1 MVFNKRRAASTSI
14 AATFIALL
22 KSCAKNKD
30 LKKGMRVHTE
40 IEQMGL
46 LEEQKSSYLA
56 SSLINMYVKCGS
68 IAKAHAV
75 HDELCYRNV
84 VSWNTLIGGY
94 VRANRV
100 HEAIECYKQM
110 QNEDL
115 LSPDA
120 TTFVEILKVCGFTRC
135 SDEGKKI
142 HRETVRRGLLSKD
155 VVLGTA
161 LVDMYAKCGLIAKAQ
176 EVHDDLSIHDIVSWN
191 ALIGGYIRHGKGNEA
206 LGCFEKLQNEG
217 LFPNSVTFAC
227 ILKAC
232 AIVRDV
238 NKGKKIHDEIVNRSL
253 LEKDVVLGTALID
266 MYAKCGMF
274 LKAQQVHDEFPFRD
288 TGFRNALIAGYAQH
302 GHNRES
308 LSCFQRMQNEGI
320 SPNAITF
327 ICILKACGGIGCVAK
342 GKQIHDEIV
351 DRGLLEGDVML
362 GSALVDMYARC
373 GWLSKAQEVLN
384 ELPNGNV
391 VTWSSLIA
399 GYAQQGQGKE
409 ALDCFKEMQSK
420 NMLCPNSVTFLSILH
435 ACSHAGLVEE
445 GLMYFEDMSK
455 TYNITPNFE
464 HYTCIVDLLGR
475 AGHIDRAF
483 AVIKK
488 MPCSDYGPLWG
499 TFLGSCRKWGNIKL
513 AELAFEYAIQLDNS
527 NDAAYVSMM
536 NIYAAASMQK
546 HVENVKAMRMKN
558 TCNNK

>member
-1 MVFNKRRAASTSI
+1 MLQVQQAELWLSDSTTDKFQAQSTILELIQTCAKRKDLSRARKIHADLIQTEI
-14 AATFIALL
+14 LPHDILLCNALL
-22 KSCAKNKD
+22 
-30 LKKGMRVHTE
+30 
-40 IEQMGL
+40 GL
-46 LEEQKSSYLA
+46 
-56 SSLINMYVKCGS
+56 YVKCGDIDEIEVFFSKTPLRNIVSWNSLIGGYARNGHYKKSSQCLKQMQDEGFSPNVVTFICALKACDSTQRVEEIHVEVSKRGLLEKS
-68 IAKAHAV
+68 IPLGNALIDSYAKCGVIGKAKKV
-75 HDELCYRNV
+75 FDELLIRDV
-84 VSWNTLIGGY
+84 VTWNTLITGY
-94 VRANRV
+94 AQHGHA
-100 HEAIECYKQM
+100 HEALDGFVQM
-110 QNEDL
+110 RDEGF
-115 LSPDA
+115 SPDA
-120 TTFVEILKVCGFTRC
+120 VTFVCALKACGKIGCLEMGKEIHAMINK
-135 SDEGKKI
+135 SE
-142 HRETVRRGLLSKD
+142 GLLEQN
-155 VVLGTA
+155 VILANA
-161 LVDMYAKCGLIAKAQ
+161 LVDMYAKC
-176 EVHDDLSIHDIVSWN
+176 N
-191 ALIGGYIRHGKGNEA
+191 M
-206 LGCFEKLQNEG
+206 
-217 LFPNSVTFAC
+217 
-227 ILKAC
+227 
-232 AIVRDV
+232 
-238 NKGKKIHDEIVNRSL
+238 
-253 LEKDVVLGTALID
+253 LE
-266 MYAKCGMF
+266 
-274 LKAQQVHDEFPFRD
+274 
-288 TGFRNALIAGYAQH
+288 
-302 GHNRES
+302 
-308 LSCFQRMQNEGI
+308 
-320 SPNAITF
+320 
-327 ICILKACGGIGCVAK
+327 
-342 GKQIHDEIV
+342 
-351 DRGLLEGDVML
+351 
-362 GSALVDMYARC
+362 
-373 GWLSKAQEVLN
+373 KAQEVLN

>member
-1 MVFNKRRAASTSI
+1 M
-14 AATFIALL
+14 L
-22 KSCAKNKD
+22 K
-30 LKKGMRVHTE
+30 H
-40 IEQMGL
+40 
-46 LEEQKSSYLA
+46 
-56 SSLINMYVKCGS
+56 
-68 IAKAHAV
+68 
-75 HDELCYRNV
+75 
-84 VSWNTLIGGY
+84 
-94 VRANRV
+94 
-100 HEAIECYKQM
+100 
-110 QNEDL
+110 
-115 LSPDA
+115 
-120 TTFVEILKVCGFTRC
+120 
-135 SDEGKKI
+135 
-142 HRETVRRGLLSKD
+142 D
-155 VVLGTA
+155 VV
-161 LVDMYAKCGLIAKAQ
+161 
-176 EVHDDLSIHDIVSWN
+176 
-191 ALIGGYIRHGKGNEA
+191 
-206 LGCFEKLQNEG
+206 
-217 LFPNSVTFAC
+217 
-227 ILKAC
+227 
-232 AIVRDV
+232 
-238 NKGKKIHDEIVNRSL
+238 
-253 LEKDVVLGTALID
+253 
-266 MYAKCGMF
+266 
-274 LKAQQVHDEFPFRD
+274 
-288 TGFRNALIAGYAQH
+288 
-302 GHNRES
+302 
-308 LSCFQRMQNEGI
+308 
-320 SPNAITF
+320 
-327 ICILKACGGIGCVAK
+327 
-342 GKQIHDEIV
+342 
-351 DRGLLEGDVML
+351 L

-488 MPCSDYGPLWG
+488 MPCSDYAPLWG